1 MNFRRFID
9 SQNVIES
16 RRTKKNHN
24 LFPSSG
30 VLLLFCGICSQE
42 CLSLG
47 AGPTPVGHHDIDEE
61 FLSSPQRP
69 RIPKMPLPP
78 LADDVL
84 DFIGNTPMIKLNK
97 IPQSYGIKAKVYA
110 KVELFNLGGSIKDR
124 IAKNMIL
131 EAEKQG
137 RIKPGYT
144 LIEPTSGNTGIGLAL
159 VGAVRGYRT
168 IITLPEKMSNEKVS
182 VLKALGAEII
192 RTPTE
197 AAWDSPESHIGVAQ
211 KLEKEL
217 PNAVILDQYGNEAN
231 PKAHYYGTGFEIWE
245 QTEGKVTHLVAGA
258 GTGGTITGISEYL
271 KEKNPNVKIIAA
283 DPKGSILAQPESLN
297 NTTDG
302 YLVEGIGYDFIPDV
316 LNRTRVDKWI
326 KTDDAESFKLARR
339 IIREE
344 GILVGGSSGSAL
356 QAALEIA
363 KDLTENDTVV
373 VVFPDSIRSYLSKFA
388 DDEWMKTNG
397 FEVDETNSAANKTDD
412 FLHNKTI
419 ADLVAGKPP
428 VVTVTL
434 ADTVGK
440 TFELLKANG
449 FDQLPVLSS
458 SGKLIGLI
466 TLSKILKSLSTKK
479 VQMTN
484 SIRGI
489 FLDFRKLADFEKSFS
504 ISKESGFTKKTY
516 EPITMNTPLNLLNKF
531 FETHSNAIITD
542 DELKPVQIVTKVD
555 LLSFLAK
562 NASY

>member
-1 MNFRRFID
+1 M
-9 SQNVIES
+9 V
-16 RRTKKNHN
+16 
-24 LFPSSG
+24 
-30 VLLLFCGICSQE
+30 
-42 CLSLG
+42 
-47 AGPTPVGHHDIDEE
+47 APVA
-61 FLSSPQRP
+61 
-69 RIPKMPLPP
+69 
-78 LADDVL
+78 ADAL
-84 DFIGNTPMIKLNK
+84 DLIGNTPLIKLNK
-97 IPQSYGIKAKVYA
+97 IPQSFGIKANVYA

-124 IAKNMIL
+124 IAKNMVL
-131 EAEKQG
+131 EAEKSG

-159 VGAVRGYRT
+159 VGAVKGYRT

-197 AAWDSPESHIGVAQ
+197 AAWDAPESHIGVAK
-211 KLEKEL
+211 KLEKEI
-217 PNAVILDQYGNEAN
+217 PNSVILDQYSNEAN
-231 PKAHYYGTGFEIWE
+231 PLAHYYGTGFEIWD

-258 GTGGTITGISEYL
+258 GTGGTISGISKYL
-271 KEKNPNVKIIAA
+271 KEKNADIQVIGA

-297 NTTDG
+297 DSSEG

-316 LNRTRVDKWI
+316 LNRKYVDRWI

-356 QAALEIA
+356 QAALDVA

-397 FEVDETNSAANKTDD
+397 FEVEENSTAANKTDD
-412 FLHNKTI
+412 FLTHKTI
-419 ADLVAGKPP
+419 RDLVAGKAP

-440 TFELLKANG
+440 TFELLQSNG
-449 FDQLPVLSS
+449 FDQLPVLSLT
-458 SGKLIGLI
+458 GNLIGLI

-484 SIRGI
+484 SIRSI
-489 FLDFRKLADFEKSFS
+489 FLDFRKLEDFEKSFS
-504 ISKESGFTKKTY
+504 INKKSGFTKKSY
-516 EPITMNTPLNLLNKF
+516 EPITLDTSLALLNKF

-542 DELKPVQIVTKVD
+542 NELKPVQIVTKVD
-555 LLSFLAK
+555 LLSYMTK
-562 NASY
+562 NISY

>member
-1 MNFRRFID
+1 MAF
-9 SQNVIES
+9 
-16 RRTKKNHN
+16 
-24 LFPSSG
+24 
-30 VLLLFCGICSQE
+30 CSQIKARAW
-42 CLSLG
+42 CRTIT
-47 AGPTPVGHHDIDEE
+47 ATPSHYEV
-61 FLSSPQRP
+61 FSN
-69 RIPKMPLPP
+69 RIPFHFIKIYTMLPLPP
-78 LADDVL
+78 LADDIL
-84 DFIGNTPMIKLNK
+84 EFIGNTPMIKLNK
-97 IPQSYGIKAKVYA
+97 IPQSYGIKANVYA

-211 KLEKEL
+211 KLEREL

-231 PKAHYYGTGFEIWE
+231 PKAHYYGTGYEIWE
-245 QTEGKVTHLVAGA
+245 QTEGKVTHLVAGT
-258 GTGGTITGISEYL
+258 GTGGTISGISQYL
-271 KEKNPNVKIIAA
+271 KEKNPNVKIIGA

-297 NTTDG
+297 DTTEG

-316 LNRTRVDKWI
+316 LNRTRVDHWI

-356 QAALEIA
+356 QAALEVA

-373 VVFPDSIRSYLSKFA
+373 VVFPDSIRSYLSTFA

-397 FEVDETNSAANKTDD
+397 FEVEETNSAANKTDD

-440 TFELLKANG
+440 TFELLKTNG

-458 SGKLIGLI
+458 NGKLIGLI

-504 ISKESGFTKKTY
+504 ISKESGFTKRSY
-516 EPITMNTPLNLLNKF
+516 EPITMSTPLHLLNKF

>member
-1 MNFRRFID
+1 MT
-9 SQNVIES
+9 V
-16 RRTKKNHN
+16 
-24 LFPSSG
+24 
-30 VLLLFCGICSQE
+30 
-42 CLSLG
+42 
-47 AGPTPVGHHDIDEE
+47 
-61 FLSSPQRP
+61 
-69 RIPKMPLPP
+69 PP
-78 LADDVL
+78 IADDVL
-84 DFIGNTPMIKLNK
+84 DLIGNTPLIKLNK

-124 IAKNMIL
+124 IAKNMVL
-131 EAEKQG
+131 QAEKTG

-197 AAWDSPESHIGVAQ
+197 AAWDAPESHIGVAR
-211 KLEKEL
+211 KLEKEI
-217 PNAVILDQYGNEAN
+217 PNSVILDQYCNEAN
-231 PKAHYYGTGFEIWE
+231 PDAHYYGTGYEIWE

-258 GTGGTITGISEYL
+258 GTGGTISGISRYL
-271 KEKNPNVKIIAA
+271 KEQNADIKVYGA

-297 NTTDG
+297 DSTDG

-316 LNRTRVDKWI
+316 LNRKYVDHWL
-326 KTDDAESFKLARR
+326 KTEDAESFKLARR

-356 QAALEIA
+356 EAALEVA
-363 KDLTENDTVV
+363 KDLTEDDTLV

-397 FEVDETNSAANKTDD
+397 FKVEENNTAADKTDD
-412 FLHNKTI
+412 FLNNKSI
-419 ADLVAGKPP
+419 KDLVADKPP

-434 ADTVGK
+434 ADTVEK
-440 TFELLKANG
+440 TFNLLQSNG
-449 FDQLPVLSS
+449 FDQLPVLNQ
-458 SGKLIGLI
+458 SGKLLGLI

-484 SIRGI
+484 SIRSI
-489 FLDFRKLADFEKSFS
+489 FLDFSKLADFEKSFS
-504 ISKESGFTKKTY
+504 ITKKSGFTKRSY
-516 EPITMNTPLNLLNKF
+516 QAITLDTSLSLLNKF
-531 FETHSNAIITD
+531 FETNSNAIITD
-542 DELKPVQIVTKVD
+542 SEMKPVQIVTKVD
-555 LLSFLAK
+555 LLAFMAK
-562 NASY
+562 EISI